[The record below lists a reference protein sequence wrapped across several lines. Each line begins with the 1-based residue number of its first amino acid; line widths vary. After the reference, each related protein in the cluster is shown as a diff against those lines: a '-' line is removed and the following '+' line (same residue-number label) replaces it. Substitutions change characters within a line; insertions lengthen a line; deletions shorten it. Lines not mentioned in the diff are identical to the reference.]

1 MATLTV
7 TTTISSPAGDILS
20 DALALNLS
28 NAYSLDGDVSM
39 DLVEVSTAAGTGN
52 AAMTLLIAN
61 SGRGTKSGILYLK
74 NTGATGETITVYTD
88 TGDDNTIADLANE
101 DIFVIKAGEFAIFPW
116 AGTHD
121 LWASTAAGAPKMEV
135 GYFAESAA

>member
-28 NAYSLDGDVSM
+28 NAYALDGDVSM
-39 DLVEVSTAAGTGN
+39 DLVEVSTAAGSGD

-88 TGDDNTIADLANE
+88 TADDNTITLADE
-101 DIFVIKAGEFAIFPW
+101 DFLTIKAGEFAIFPW